1 MASKKERKNA
11 QDIEIVLEMMKFY
24 QEEFIYRHKHYWD
37 LIIKFF
43 ILFVVVTTL
52 PIISGVLGV
61 ELKEVSQKHLV
72 FFPIIGILI
81 AILGRHIV
89 LMEVKFMASAN
100 KSKYRINQK
109 LLSNEYQYE
118 WFDKE
123 NLNSKKKR
131 FSFKLPN
138 IIFVFELLIA
148 GCVVLMIYM

>member
-1 MASKKERKNA
+1 MAVKKEV
-11 QDIEIVLEMMKFY
+11 QDEKKMEIALEMMKFY
-24 QEEFIYRHKHYWD
+24 QEEFMYRHKHYWD

-43 ILFVVVTTL
+43 SLFVVVSTL

-61 ELKEVSQKHLV
+61 ELNEISRKHLI
-72 FFPIIGILI
+72 FFPIIGMLI
-81 AILGRHIV
+81 AILGRHVV

-109 LLSNEYQYE
+109 LLPDKYQYE